1 MNDSLSLCIL
11 LWWFI
16 IYYIYFFVQVGF
28 GAHTLATD
36 ISVLGSACIVRN
48 LTDFNCTS
56 ILNEYSFCSDF
67 RLSHVGNIV
76 LFTGNAICA
85 GIWLGMVKFIYSI
98 FIKTET
104 KTLNS
109 ATEVDDLKRQLTE
122 KDIHIM
128 TLQGQLAD
136 RKLLIKATAKLDNN
150 LPAQVEET
158 NEKARLLP
166 QKKSHELQAPVNSVY
181 KT

>member
-1 MNDSLSLCIL
+1 M
-11 LWWFI
+11 
-16 IYYIYFFVQVGF
+16 VQAGF
-28 GAHTLATD
+28 SGYNIATD
-36 ISVLGSACIVRN
+36 SSVLDAACTVRN
-48 LTDFNCTS
+48 ITYNCKNGT
-56 ILNEYSFCSDF
+56 LNDVRNITHDCSVIFPEGSFCSDV
-67 RLSHVGNIV
+67 RLSHVSNIV
-76 LFTGNAICA
+76 LLIGNSICA
-85 GIWLGMVKFIYSI
+85 GIWFCMIRLIYSI
-98 FIKTET
+98 FIKTKT

-122 KDIHIM
+122 KDRHIM

-136 RKLLIKATAKLDNN
+136 KRLLIKATAKLDNN